1 MSDIP
6 RNAKVSRKLAAILAA
21 DIASFSTLMGADEG
35 ATVRDL
41 NASPGP
47 DPCQMVAKY
56 GGSIIDTSS
65 DGLGVEPDACSRCK
79 RKWPNETHPLKRGRV
94 CNSGSA
100 SIRAARA

>member
-1 MSDIP
+1 MARGISSIHLP
-6 RNAKVSRKLAAILAA
+6 RLERPEGAGFN
-21 DIASFSTLMGADEG
+21 TLMGADEG

-47 DPCQMVAKY
+47 DPCRMVAKY